1 MSGKTRFA
9 LITAI
14 AGIATLPT
22 AVPAHHGW
30 TGYDASKTMTVTAP
44 LKDVTWA
51 NPHGG
56 ARITWQKKEWVV
68 VLAPPARMEARGLT
82 QAMLAADAP
91 VTLVG
96 QPRLDGTP
104 EMKIERVTI
113 GGKTIELR

>member
-1 MSGKTRFA
+1 MPGNSTFA
-9 LITAI
+9 LITTVTA
-14 AGIATLPT
+14 IATLST
-22 AVPAHHGW
+22 AAPAHHGW
-30 TGYDASKTMTVTAP
+30 TGYDPSKTMTVTAQ
-44 LKDVTWA
+44 LRDVTWA